1 MELSTQILMLDSV
14 KRGIKVEVLD
24 RNENFISLSYM
35 GKTKYVKQATKT
47 SKDSYSTVL
56 VMENKVV
63 TKKVLEQAG
72 IKVPMGAVYDK
83 LEAAKKEYADKG
95 IHIHTYVLDVTDEA
109 AVEQAVALIE
119 KEVNPIDILVNNA
132 GITKDNLFFWMKDE
146 EWDDVVNTNLNSMF
160 RVTKAVVEKMILKK
174 NCSIINMSSV
184 SGIAGNTAQTNYAA
198 TKGGIIA
205 FTKALALEMG
215 RYKIRVNCVAPGL
228 IESDMTEDLPLKEM
242 KKSIPLRRIG
252 KPEEVAEV
260 VFFLADKATYITAET
275 INISGGMVR

>member
-1 MELSTQILMLDSV
+1 MSE
-14 KRGIKVEVLD
+14 
-24 RNENFISLSYM
+24 
-35 GKTKYVKQATKT
+35 A
-47 SKDSYSTVL
+47 
-56 VMENKVV
+56 
-63 TKKVLEQAG
+63 KKVLITGATGAIGEACVRAFAEAG
-72 IKVPMGAVYDK
+72 YFVYITYRSQEAKAQEILDDIKNGEIISCDV
-83 LEAAKKEYADKG
+83 ADKESITTAFG
-95 IHIHTYVLDVTDEA
+95 DLDLDV
-109 AVEQAVALIE
+109 
-119 KEVNPIDILVNNA
+119 LVNNA

-275 INISGGMVR
+275 INISGGMVS